1 MVFSLNALFAT
12 VASIAYVKNASINY
26 GVFGVVIAGV
36 IAGSLLPDIDE
47 PESYIGKRFSALAEP
62 INKLFGHRGASHYL
76 IVPFII
82 FVCAAFLSGTSSLFL
97 WGLGFGYLF
106 HILGDMMTLGGVYN
120 ALFPFGNKSKK
131 YAILPKNF
139 RFKTNSYPEHLLRA
153 FLGALLALQAFKLYT
168 SGSIH

>member
-26 GVFGVVIAGV
+26 GVFGVVIAG
-36 IAGSLLPDIDE
+36 
-47 PESYIGKRFSALAEP
+47 
-62 INKLFGHRGASHYL
+62 
-76 IVPFII
+76 
-82 FVCAAFLSGTSSLFL
+82 
-97 WGLGFGYLF
+97 
-106 HILGDMMTLGGVYN
+106 MTLGGVYN

-139 RFKTNSYPEHLLRA
+139 RFKTNSYPEHLIRA